1 MTIEE
6 AIGGLKR
13 IFSDHELTLP
23 FTDSAAILQIA
34 IYAMENR
41 VPKKA
46 VKYIEG
52 DPEDYIYMC
61 PDCDT
66 TYDIEEYGEPVY
78 CINCGQKLEFEL

>member
-6 AIGGLKR
+6 AIAGLKR
-13 IFSDHELTLP
+13 IFSEYELTLP

-46 VKYIEG
+46 VKYIES

-66 TYDIEEYGEPVY
+66 TYDIEMGEPGF

>member
-6 AIGGLKR
+6 AIAGLKR
-13 IFSDHELTLP
+13 IFSEYELTLP

-41 VPKKA
+41 VPKKS
-46 VKYIEG
+46 
-52 DPEDYIYMC
+52 
-61 PDCDT
+61 DCDT